1 MNSQNKTGTI
11 TYFENMRET
20 NSPKKMQLVEFL
32 DSIKYGQHI
41 DLVEQ
46 IRVEQDDTTKSELK
60 KQLPAACISGEFTTR
75 SKAGLVKHSG
85 LVCLDFDKFED
96 KIQLEGFR
104 AEILIFKEEFI
115 HAMFTSPSGNGVK
128 VVVKV
133 PAEADN
139 HESYF
144 NALGEYFDSPNF
156 DKACKDV
163 ARLCFASYDE
173 GMYYNEDSKVWDTL
187 DVKTEEKK
195 IVKPAKSVTIPMSG
209 DAEKIKV
216 ATTWYEKNH
225 PITEGGRNNNLMIAA
240 CYMNELGISESSIRS
255 HFKQYEEDDFDM
267 DEINITIDSAI
278 RGTTYNSKTLEDREA
293 PNDIKNRVSNGSTV
307 EEEAKKLVEERGMEE
322 EDAKDVVDELVNNRD
337 FWTLSEK
344 GGVKLNAESYE
355 RFLESEGFGNYRN
368 KKSSADTPYKFVKI
382 TDNVMSK
389 VLEDAPKTAV
399 KDFIKKREVKEEVRN
414 YFWGAK
420 IYGLETHLNSFN
432 EINVEFEGD
441 SKGKSYFHYKNGT
454 LMVEKDK
461 VTMLS
466 HSDLDGAI
474 WDKSVLNREYIESS
488 EPSDFEQFVSN
499 ICNNDEARKLSM
511 DTTIGYLICSYKES
525 KEQLAVVIMDEVIS
539 RKPQG
544 GTGKGILTQ
553 AIEMM
558 KSMVTIDGKDYN
570 PRDRFRFQ
578 NVGLDTR
585 VLAFD
590 DVREDF
596 DFEDLFS
603 VITNYMKI
611 EEKNKGSIR
620 LNYKESPKI
629 MISTNY
635 SVRGNGES
643 HKRRKHEVYIHPRY
657 SSRFQPSDDFDKQFF
672 SEDDWDESDWAAF
685 DAYMIR
691 CIQLFLNKGLVKM
704 EVDNQSEHQLRDR
717 TCHNFL
723 DWTKGM
729 ADTGKT
735 SALSSGTSIKAP
747 AENTWVSLEDYF
759 NGYISVYK
767 GKEDKFLSQED
778 FAGWMEVYGEL
789 FYPNQFH
796 TEHREGKLSYFLG
809 DCGDCKEPY

>member
-1 MNSQNKTGTI
+1 MNSQNKTGNI

-20 NSPKKMQLVEFL
+20 NSPKKMELVEFL
-32 DSIKYGQHI
+32 DIIKYGQYV

-46 IRVEQDDTTKSELK
+46 IRVEQDDMTRSNLK
-60 KQLPAACISGEFTTR
+60 KDLPAACISGEFTTR

-85 LVCLDFDKFED
+85 LVCLDFDKFEN
-96 KIQLEGFR
+96 KTQLDSFR
-104 AEILIFKEEFI
+104 LEVEMFKNEFV
-115 HAMFTSPSGNGVK
+115 HAVFTSPSGNGMK
-128 VVVKV
+128 VIVKV

-144 NALGEYFDSPNF
+144 NALGKYFDSPNF

-163 ARLCFASYDE
+163 ARLCFVSYDE
-173 GMYYNEDSKVWDTL
+173 EVYYNEHSQVWDTL
-187 DVKTEEKK
+187 DAKTEERK

-216 ATTWYEKNH
+216 ATKWYESNH
-225 PITEGGRNNNLMIAA
+225 PIAEGDRNNNLMTAA
-240 CYMNELGISESSIRS
+240 CYMNELGISEASIRN
-255 HFKQYEEDDFDM
+255 HFKQYEEDDFGM
-267 DEINITIDSAI
+267 EEINKTIGSALNSS
-278 RGTTYNSKTLEDREA
+278 THNSKELEDRDA
-293 PNDIKNRVSNGSTV
+293 PSDIKNRVSNGSTK
-307 EEEAKKLVEERGMEE
+307 EEEVQKLVDERGMEE
-322 EDAKDVVDELVNNRD
+322 EDAKEAIEEVVNRD
-337 FWTLSEK
+337 FWDLNEK
-344 GGVKLNAESYE
+344 GGVKLDTRGYMN
-355 RFLESEGFGNYRN
+355 FLKSEGFGNYRN
-368 KKSSADTPYKFVKI
+368 KKSSDDTPYKFVRI

-389 VLEDAPKTAV
+389 VLEDKPKTVVQNYVEERGA
-399 KDFIKKREVKEEVRN
+399 KKPIVD
-414 YFWGAK
+414 YFWSAK
-420 IYGLETHLNSFN
+420 IYGIESHLNSFN

-461 VTMLS
+461 TTMLS

-474 WDKSVLNREYIESS
+474 WDKSVLNREYMESS
-488 EPSDFEQFVSN
+488 ESSDFEKFVSN
-499 ICNNDEARKLSM
+499 ICNNDAARKLSM

-585 VLAFD
+585 VVAFD

-704 EVDNQSEHQLRDR
+704 EVENQSEHQLRDR

-735 SALSSGTSIKAP
+735 SALSSGSSMKAP

-809 DCGDCKEPY
+809 ECGDCKEPY

>member
-20 NSPKKMQLVEFL
+20 NSPKKMDLVEFL
-32 DSIKYGQHI
+32 DSIRNGQHI

-46 IRVEQDDTTKSELK
+46 IRVEQDATTKSELK
-60 KQLPAACISGEFTTR
+60 KALPAACISGEFTSR
-75 SKAGLVKHSG
+75 SKAGLVNHSG

-96 KIQLEGFR
+96 ELKLEAFKAGV
-104 AEILIFKEEFI
+104 LIFKEDFV
-115 HAMFTSPSGNGVK
+115 HAMFVSPSGNGVK
-128 VVVKV
+128 VVVKI
-133 PAEADN
+133 PAEKDN

-173 GMYYNEDSKVWDTL
+173 EMYYNENSKVWDTL
-187 DVKTEEKK
+187 DVKTESKR
-195 IVKPAKSVTIPMSG
+195 IIKPAKSATIPMS
-209 DAEKIKV
+209 DDTDMMQV
-216 ATTWYEKNH
+216 AVRWYEKIH
-225 PITEGGRNNNLMIAA
+225 PMTDGNRNNNLMTAA
-240 CYMNELGISESSIRS
+240 CYMNELGISRS
-255 HFKQYEEDDFDM
+255 VIENHFSQYESDDFDIA
-267 DEINITIDSAI
+267 EINKTIDSAI
-278 RGTTYNSKTLEDREA
+278 SSSEHGSKKLDDRDEPSA
-293 PNDIKNRVSNGSTV
+293 IKSRVNRGSTK
-307 EEEAKKLVEERGMEE
+307 EEEVQKLVEERGMEE
-322 EDAKDVVDELVNNRD
+322 EDAEEAVDDSINDRE
-337 FWTLSEK
+337 FWSK
-344 GGVKLNAESYE
+344 GKSNVKLNTEAYE
-355 RFLESEGFGNYRN
+355 MFLKSEGFGNYRN
-368 KKSSADTPYKFVKI
+368 DKSSADTPYKFVKI
-382 TDNVMSK
+382 ADNVMSK
-389 VLEDAPKTAV
+389 VREDAPKTAV
-399 KDFIKKREVKEEVRN
+399 RNFVREQTSDKDIN
-414 YFWGAK
+414 GYFFSAK
-420 IYGLETHLNSFN
+420 IYGLDTHLNSFN
-432 EINVEFEGD
+432 EINVEFKGD

-461 VTMLS
+461 TTMLS

-474 WDKSVLNREYIESS
+474 WDRSVLDREYMESS
-488 EPSDFEQFVSN
+488 EPTDFEKFVSN
-499 ICNNDEARKLSM
+499 ICNNDAARKLSM

-544 GTGKGILTQ
+544 GTGKGILTK

-558 KSMVTIDGKDYN
+558 KSTVTIDGKDYN

-603 VITNYMKI
+603 VITNHMKI

-620 LNYKESPKI
+620 LDYKESPKI

-643 HKRRKHEVYIHPRY
+643 HKRRKHEVYVHPRY
-657 SSRFQPSDDFDKQFF
+657 SSRFQPSDDFNDKQFF
-672 SEDDWDESDWAAF
+672 SEDDWDKSDWAAF
-685 DAYMIR
+685 DGYMIR

-704 EVDNQSEHQLRDR
+704 EVENQSEHQLRDR

-723 DWTKGM
+723 DWAKGM

-735 SALSSGTSIKAP
+735 SALSSGTSLKAP

-809 DCGDCKEPY
+809 ECGDCKEPY